1 MYDVT
6 LSILAC
12 LRSNTK
18 ADVAWV
24 YGANQL
30 EFPILQESIVYT
42 PGGGKIG
49 TLTNGVF
56 DSYLL
61 EVTSGLTEKGRK
73 IEVTLREFEST
84 LANLP
89 NGFAASILV
98 VPAAQFPSKLWELTT
113 TRSPFLMKLDI
124 QGDRVNQID
133 VFDIDEVK
141 KLDQHLQDEFNRKK
155 NLVLE
160 QQDQIICI
168 FWPSPRLVI
177 AGSGPIADAIQE
189 LGNFLGWSTQCDPR
203 PSIFAGLVTPLSK
216 NDAAIVMGHDVE
228 VSSEC
233 LAYAL
238 QSGVGYIG
246 ALGSMKMQESRKDWL
261 AYRDIT
267 DLSRINGPAGLDIGA
282 SSPQEI
288 ALSIFAEIVSFKSG
302 RFRLDFE

>member
-1 MYDVT
+1 M
-6 LSILAC
+6 LFRSSILAC
-12 LRSNTK
+12 LRSSTK

-30 EFPILQESIVYT
+30 EFPILQDSIVYT

-61 EVTSGLTEKGRK
+61 EVTSGLNEKGRK

-98 VPAAQFPSKLWELTT
+98 VPAAQFPAKLWELTT

-133 VFDIDEVK
+133 VFDFDEVK

-160 QQDQIICI
+160 QHDQIICI

-216 NDAAIVMGHDVE
+216 NDATIVMGHDVE
-228 VSSEC
+228 E
-233 LAYAL
+233 
-238 QSGVGYIG
+238 IG
-246 ALGSMKMQESRKDWL
+246 RAH
-261 AYRDIT
+261 
-267 DLSRINGPAGLDIGA
+267 
-282 SSPQEI
+282 
-288 ALSIFAEIVSFKSG
+288 V
-302 RFRLDFE
+302 